1 MNRKQRRASA
11 RKTHRQAI
19 PACFLL
25 YCPVAGMYLVDADAE
40 TTTLHFGDEASAAAM
55 PTREDAL
62 ELAKDVRIASGLH
75 LAIQPRYL
83 PHYH

>member
-1 MNRKQRRASA
+1 
-11 RKTHRQAI
+11 
-19 PACFLL
+19 
-25 YCPVAGMYLVDADAE
+25 MYLIDADAE
-40 TTTLHFGDEASAAAM
+40 TTTLRFGDEFFAAAM

-62 ELAKDVRIASGLH
+62 ELARDVRIASGLH